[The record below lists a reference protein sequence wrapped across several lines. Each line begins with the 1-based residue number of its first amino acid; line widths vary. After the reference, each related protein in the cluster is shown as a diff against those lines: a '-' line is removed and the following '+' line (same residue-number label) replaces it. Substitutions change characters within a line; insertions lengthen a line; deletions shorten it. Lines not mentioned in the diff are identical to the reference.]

1 MENFDIGVKS
11 IADISKFKS
20 MYLRTI
26 NSETEVVPTIDA
38 FILRYLAN
46 IDHVFQI
53 GDVLYY
59 FTYELTYEIPMK
71 FVILNRNGVVFDIAN
86 ATEIYPIF
94 RNIDSEISDIGSRAI
109 TDEFTYNYY
118 TYAVDRRFYGN
129 METTDV
135 GVYLEIRLT
144 TKHQNKSLGI
154 WVGEKA
160 TYIATI
166 GSGKYTGPFAGD
178 PTQYDYD
185 VNVNKY
191 DANDANYVISG
202 LGGLGGGDHYYFVSG
217 VCNNTHKFNKDC
229 SGALYANY

>member
-59 FTYELTYEIPMK
+59 FTYEIPMK
-71 FVILNRNGVVFDIAN
+71 FVILNKNGVVFDIAN
-86 ATEIYPIF
+86 AKEIYPIF

-109 TDEFTYNYY
+109 TD
-118 TYAVDRRFYGN
+118 
-129 METTDV
+129 
-135 GVYLEIRLT
+135 
-144 TKHQNKSLGI
+144 
-154 WVGEKA
+154 
-160 TYIATI
+160 
-166 GSGKYTGPFAGD
+166 
-178 PTQYDYD
+178 
-185 VNVNKY
+185 
-191 DANDANYVISG
+191 
-202 LGGLGGGDHYYFVSG
+202 
-217 VCNNTHKFNKDC
+217 
-229 SGALYANY
+229 